1 MCAILT
7 LSSIAMLWRIANSC
21 VLMNVAHSASEGGPN
36 AYCSAFVGQTFP
48 NLRALPNRN
57 MNQPETHSVSQDHS
71 SRASGRSAAHV
82 PPSQRAEQGRSTRP
96 RHLVF
101 ELPDCR
107 KAAIAVVLP
116 TYNEASN
123 LEELVDSLFSLPLP
137 NLRLVVVDDNS
148 PDGTGELAEK
158 LARRHNQARSKIS
171 VIHRP
176 RKSGLGTAYVTGFQH
191 ALADGADFIV
201 QMDADFSHS
210 PSYIMQMLGVICAT
224 GMDVVIGS
232 RYVPGGSLDENWN
245 WWRSLLSKWANI
257 YCRSVLKIRVRDMT
271 AGFKLWQRD
280 ALREIQME
288 SIRSNG
294 YIFQVEMAY
303 LSEKLGFHIIELPIH
318 FEDRRVGQSKMD
330 VAVKLESV
338 WRVWELLWRHRK
350 RVAGSLET
358 PGRPQPTVGSE
369 RHAAHR

>member
-1 MCAILT
+1 M
-7 LSSIAMLWRIANSC
+7 
-21 VLMNVAHSASEGGPN
+21 H
-36 AYCSAFVGQTFP
+36 
-48 NLRALPNRN
+48 
-57 MNQPETHSVSQDHS
+57 QPETQSVSQEHS
-71 SRASGRSAAHV
+71 SRTSGKSVTHAPPAQSA
-82 PPSQRAEQGRSTRP
+82 RQGRPTRP

-101 ELPDCR
+101 EQPDCR
-107 KAAIAVVLP
+107 RATVSVVVP

-123 LEELVDSLFSLPLP
+123 LEELIDSLFSLPLP
-137 NLRLVVVDDNS
+137 NLRLVIVDDNS

-158 LARRHNQARSKIS
+158 LARRYNQARSRIT

-176 RKSGLGTAYVTGFQH
+176 RKSGLGTAYVAGFQH

-232 RYVPGGSLDENWN
+232 RYVPGGTLDENWN

-330 VAVKLESV
+330 VSVKLESV

-350 RVAGSLET
+350 RVAGNTGSSA
-358 PGRPQPTVGSE
+358 RPHPPVGSE